1 MMFIYVF
8 FAMFI
13 TDVCWTFYLIN
24 VEERKSFAAGV
35 WAMFLYMFGAFV
47 VSSYVDDKALIIA
60 AALGSFA
67 GTFATIE
74 FKKWKEKKG
83 KVNNDFNDHPKER

>member
-1 MMFIYVF
+1 
-8 FAMFI
+8 MFI

-24 VEERKSFAAGV
+24 VEERKSVSAGI
-35 WAMFLYMFGAFV
+35 WAMFLYTFGAFV

-67 GTFATIE
+67 GTFGTIE
-74 FKKWKEKKG
+74 YKKWKEIRKKD
-83 KVNNDFNDHPKER
+83 KPHINNYFNDHPNER